1 MFIYMSFY
9 LYVPFYI
16 FGLCTI
22 HVMLLLYPVL
32 GFVHTPV
39 MPPGNC
45 TIINIFIL
53 RIITVVTIHFIFA
66 HSIFTGPAEVTVF
79 CIRAPELV
87 FPFRRPTHLHRI
99 ICGKRYVHY
108 VVRHQNSYMYIHS
121 KKDMQ
126 SCTGLHSHSC
136 ILFANVHHVGN
147 GTYHTKTSM
156 FYILNVNV
164 SILPYLHYL
173 IKPIILCGICTA
185 HVVYASYLTVC
196 ILPTF
201 FTIPGNPTYL
211 YVFIF
216 FVMWMFFKNL
226 IFANPVST
234 IPAEV
239 TRSCIRAPIL
249 KLFFWRSP
257 GHWYLSCPCKGL
269 ALYVRLHVR
278 QYQKEYNH
286 FHVCNVYVAT
296 YTL

>member
-1 MFIYMSFY
+1 MQIILFIHMSFY
-9 LYVPFYI
+9 LNVPFYI

-22 HVMLLLYPVL
+22 HVMLLLYPTVC
-32 GFVHTPV
+32 FIHTPV

-53 RIITVVTIHFIFA
+53 CIITVVTIHFIFA

-79 CIRAPELV
+79 CIRAPELAI
-87 FPFRRPTHLHRI
+87 PFRRPTHLHRI

-108 VVRHQNSYMYIHS
+108 YVTHQNSYKNIQA

-136 ILFANVHHVGN
+136 ILFANIPYVGN
-147 GTYHTKTSM
+147 GTYHTKASM
-156 FYILNVNV
+156 FIILSVNV
-164 SILPYLHYL
+164 SILLYLHYL

-185 HVVYASYLTVC
+185 HVVQAAYPTVC
-196 ILPTF
+196 TVPTSF
-201 FTIPGNPTYL
+201 IIPGNPTYL

-216 FVMWMFFKNL
+216 FVARMFFKNL
-226 IFANPVST
+226 IFTNPVST

-239 TRSCIRAPIL
+239 TRFCIRAPIL
-249 KLFFWRSP
+249 KLFLWRSP
-257 GHWYLSCPCKGL
+257 GHWYLSCPWKRL

-278 QYQKEYNH
+278 YYQKEYNH
-286 FHVCNVYVAT
+286 
-296 YTL
+296 L